1 MNKTINELPFPN
13 IKEVIQKPKTL
24 QSKKKDDNVKFL
36 DDIIANKFLTTYF
49 KKKIKR

>member
-13 IKEVIQKPKTL
+13 IKEVIKKPKTIR
-24 QSKKKDDNVKFL
+24 SKNKDGNIKFL
-36 DDIIANKFLTTYF
+36 DDIIADKFLTIYF